1 MQKLAKNPLSKPRY
15 AYQSC
20 AFKAATPSCCH
31 RYRRLP
37 QCHVAGLR
45 RRYEMC
51 EGWEQGGPYRG
62 RSDGDYQE
70 AAAVSRPPICVAR
83 GGGDGDGN
91 GGAEERR
98 RARGGEHE
106 RLRGG
111 SAVTEADTESAAPA
125 AEEAGGGGGGGR
137 RRGSLGERGA
147 RIPLRLVLRCCSL
160 SRAWA
165 AALSSDAFIDHYLR
179 LAKRRRGPKLCILP
193 ESAFADTVSAWSPE
207 TPTKAA
213 TTSSGKIAVATS
225 GRRRLG
231 KSCRCWAWAALEEL
245 RRR

>member
-1 MQKLAKNPLSKPRY
+1 MLPSLPE
-15 AYQSC
+15 
-20 AFKAATPSCCH
+20 AT
-31 RYRRLP
+31 
-37 QCHVAGLR
+37 QCHAAGLR
-45 RRYEMC
+45 RRDEMC

-137 RRGSLGERGA
+137 RRGSLGVARRKSRRHFPLEREFG
-147 RIPLRLVLRCCSL
+147 
-160 SRAWA
+160 
-165 AALSSDAFIDHYLR
+165 
-179 LAKRRRGPKLCILP
+179 
-193 ESAFADTVSAWSPE
+193 
-207 TPTKAA
+207 
-213 TTSSGKIAVATS
+213 SG
-225 GRRRLG
+225 GNG
-231 KSCRCWAWAALEEL
+231 KEKKYSIEGISTCHEL
-245 RRR
+245 QNRP